1 MKPAAHPTRTH
12 STPFNALPL
21 PLAQV
26 ASVDAELVADCARYG
41 LEVSG
46 VLPVAGEPQTDLPGR
61 RIGVGALVEHGDHG
75 PAAGVRLPLL
85 SDQVEAAGCPLGGR
99 RILELHLRHERISL
113 ISIPA
118 SRARSTQ
125 PAVPWL
131 SCGLGLSQCS
141 RVHGPMKAS
150 RSAAPAFTMRSLR
163 SGPALFPGPSRRP

>member
-12 STPFNALPL
+12 STSFTALAL

-75 PAAGVRLPLL
+75 PAAGVRLQLL
-85 SDQVEAAGCPLGGR
+85 SDQVEAARCPPGGGR
-99 RILELHLRHERISL
+99 VLQLQLRHERISL
-113 ISIPA
+113 FLFP
-118 SRARSTQ
+118 
-125 PAVPWL
+125 PLP
-131 SCGLGLSQCS
+131 
-141 RVHGPMKAS
+141 
-150 RSAAPAFTMRSLR
+150 RSA
-163 SGPALFPGPSRRP
+163 